1 MTVSDETSGAS
12 SERQTHAGKS
22 SGGTPGALPENW
34 LTAVVLLILRDW
46 SSYGYDL
53 MKRLAA
59 FGFAAMNYGTLY
71 RVLRQ
76 LEKDGMV
83 SSAWDT
89 TKTGPAR
96 RIYAITEAGEAYLKL
111 WADSLEQYRKMM
123 ESFFRLYGVQPPRQ
137 APRDDKDA
145 ARSDGTESQDKE
157 SKESKESKDRTRS
170 TRSTH

>member
-1 MTVSDETSGAS
+1 MAVSDDT
-12 SERQTHAGKS
+12 SERQTKAGKAG
-22 SGGTPGALPENW
+22 SGVPGAQPENW

-89 TKTGPAR
+89 SKAGPAR
-96 RIYAITEAGEAYLKL
+96 RIYAITEAGEAYLTL
-111 WADSLEQYRKMM
+111 WADSLEQYRTMM
-123 ESFFRLYGVQPPRQ
+123 EAFFRLYGVTPPR
-137 APRDDKDA
+137 RDHTERA
-145 ARSDGTESQDKE
+145 ERTDGPHSGDTPK
-157 SKESKESKDRTRS
+157 TR
-170 TRSTH
+170 

>member
-1 MTVSDETSGAS
+1 MTDESNETTADQHEKTSKAGAG
-12 SERQTHAGKS
+12 A
-22 SGGTPGALPENW
+22 PGAQPENW

-76 LEKDGMV
+76 LERDGMV
-83 SSAWDT
+83 NSAWDT
-89 TKTGPAR
+89 SKAGPAR

-123 ESFFRLYGVQPPRQ
+123 EAFFQMYGMQPPRPSSRRR
-137 APRDDKDA
+137 ADA
-145 ARSDGTESQDKE
+145 TGPDTEPE
-157 SKESKESKDRTRS
+157 SE
-170 TRSTH
+170 

>member
-1 MTVSDETSGAS
+1 MRHDSDGPQDKADGKA
-12 SERQTHAGKS
+12 ERA
-22 SGGTPGALPENW
+22 SGGSPGAQPENW

-76 LEKDGMV
+76 LERDGMV

-89 TKTGPAR
+89 SQAGPAR

-123 ESFFRLYGVQPPRQ
+123 EAFFQLYGVQPPRAQ
-137 APRDDKDA
+137 SQRNQKRA
-145 ARSDGTESQDKE
+145 GTNPEPETKPGN
-157 SKESKESKDRTRS
+157 K
-170 TRSTH
+170 